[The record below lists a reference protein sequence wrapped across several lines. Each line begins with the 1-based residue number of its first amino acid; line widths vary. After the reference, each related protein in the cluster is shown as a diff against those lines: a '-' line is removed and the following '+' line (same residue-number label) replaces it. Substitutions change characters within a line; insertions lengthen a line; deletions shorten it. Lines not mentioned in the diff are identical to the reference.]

1 MDSLPRETRLGIR
14 LYVVPA
20 YHGGKKATRP
30 DVEMKTRWKMVEGTS
45 VAAHGT
51 LPGSSCS
58 LFLSFDHLPAGLYSK
73 QMITCFMLAP
83 LKGSSPFPTYKC
95 LHTMVF
101 HTEHRWLSTAHP
113 QRPLRAVPLTP
124 FPFHEIPAHMYYRL
138 FRVVS
143 TSNFA
148 CDMCEIVCSA
158 FPRTTQSCYKQV

>member
-1 MDSLPRETRLGIR
+1 
-14 LYVVPA
+14 
-20 YHGGKKATRP
+20 
-30 DVEMKTRWKMVEGTS
+30 
-45 VAAHGT
+45 
-51 LPGSSCS
+51 
-58 LFLSFDHLPAGLYSK
+58 LYSK
-73 QMITCFMLAP
+73 QLITCFTLAP
-83 LKGSSPFPTYKC
+83 LKGSSRFPTYKC

-101 HTEHRWLSTAHP
+101 HTEPRWLSTAHP

-158 FPRTTQSCYKQV
+158 FPRITQSCYKQV